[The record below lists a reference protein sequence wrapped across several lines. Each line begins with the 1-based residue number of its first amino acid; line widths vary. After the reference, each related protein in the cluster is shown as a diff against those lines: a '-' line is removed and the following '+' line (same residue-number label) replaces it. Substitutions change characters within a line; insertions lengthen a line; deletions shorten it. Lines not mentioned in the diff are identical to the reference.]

1 MLEKQRQEIDQLDR
15 ELVALFEKRMA
26 VVTEIGEIKK
36 SQNLPIFDE
45 AREDAVIQ
53 RAKKRLINSEYAPY
67 IDEFF
72 TDLMKTTK
80 KFQQNLMK

>member
-72 TDLMKTTK
+72 TDLMKTDRK
-80 KFQQNLMK
+80 SVV

>member
-72 TDLMKTTK
+72 TDLMKTTDRK
-80 KFQQNLMK
+80 SVV